1 MFIVF
6 FFPRPMLVISKHIFN
21 AASFSSQW
29 TSRAILR
36 GSDRA
41 DVWIPTL
48 ARSHL
53 QRPETRESSHRPPRL
68 HPGQPPL
75 CHFFLSPGT
84 SFPTVCPSL
93 FPGDRLWICQASK
106 RENLDVVW
114 NTGVPGSWNHPQQS
128 KYFFNCPDVY
138 RAQICFYFNLKP
150 NFRKYDF
157 FLLLTCC
164 LVCLSP
170 PKYLIQ
176 SH

>member
-21 AASFSSQW
+21 ASSFSSQW

-84 SFPTVCPSL
+84 SFPTVCPSFFQVTDFGFAKRVKGRTWTL
-93 FPGDRLWICQASK
+93 CGTPEYLAPEIILSKASISSIVPTFTALK
-106 RENLDVVW
+106 SVFTLTW
-114 NTGVPGSWNHPQQS
+114 NQTSGNTTS
-128 KYFFNCPDVY
+128 FF
-138 RAQICFYFNLKP
+138 F
-150 NFRKYDF
+150 
-157 FLLLTCC
+157 
-164 LVCLSP
+164 
-170 PKYLIQ
+170 
-176 SH
+176 